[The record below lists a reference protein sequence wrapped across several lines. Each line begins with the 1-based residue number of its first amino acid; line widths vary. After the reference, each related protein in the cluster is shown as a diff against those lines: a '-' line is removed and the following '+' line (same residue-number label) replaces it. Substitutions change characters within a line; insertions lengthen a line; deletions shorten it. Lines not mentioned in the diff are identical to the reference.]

1 MRFFVILFLMLAA
14 TVPMESQANSQDFSS
29 WLQQLRSEARQRGIS
44 EGIITQGLPSSMQPL
59 PRVLELD
66 RKQPE
71 STRTF
76 DQYLTMAVNDK
87 RVRDG
92 QSRMTQH
99 HSLLQRVSDTYGVP
113 PEVIVAL
120 WGVETSYGSNTGGF
134 SVVQALATLAYD
146 GRRSAFF
153 REELLKA
160 LEIADADHIR
170 LADMR
175 GSWAGAM
182 GQCQFMPSSFL
193 RFAQDFNND
202 GKRDIWN
209 TEADVFA
216 STANYLSKSG
226 WKKNQPWG
234 MRVKLPEGIDRSLLG
249 IDTAKSIQFWHDL
262 GVRQANGKSLPFE
275 GAYFV
280 SVIQPGGA
288 GTSAFV
294 VYDNYKVIMKWNKSN
309 YFATSVGLLSDRLKG
324 W

>member
-1 MRFFVILFLMLAA
+1 MMVLAGTA
-14 TVPMESQANSQDFSS
+14 VQANTQGFPS
-29 WLQQLRSEARQRGIS
+29 WLQDLRSEARARGIS
-44 EGIITQGLPSSMQPL
+44 GATVSAALPDGLNPI

-71 STRTF
+71 STKTF
-76 DQYLTMAVNDK
+76 DAYLEGAVNAK

-92 QSRMTQH
+92 QARMMEYKT
-99 HSLLQRVSDTYGVP
+99 LLSRVSDAYGVP
-113 PEVIVAL
+113 AEVIVAL

-134 SVVQALATLAYD
+134 SVVNALATLAYD

-160 LEIADADHIR
+160 LEIVDAGHIR

-193 RFAQDFNND
+193 RFAEDFNKD
-202 GKRDIWN
+202 GRRDIWG
-209 TEADVFA
+209 TQADVFA
-216 STANYLSKSG
+216 STANYLSSSG

-234 MRVKLPEGIDRSLLG
+234 HRVVVPANIDRSLLG
-249 IDTAKSIQFWHDL
+249 LDTQQTLQFWHDR
-262 GVRQANGKSLPFE
+262 GIRQPDGKSLPFE
-275 GAYFV
+275 GAYHV
-280 SVIQPGGA
+280 SIIQPGGA
-288 GTSAFV
+288 GTSAFA
-294 VYDNYKVIMKWNKSN
+294 VYDNYRVIMKWNKSN